1 MISIV
6 VAMDKNGLIGL
17 QGKLPWRIKTEMKH
31 FQRVTDG
38 GVCIFGRKT
47 WESINKPL
55 PNRICYVVS
64 KTIPRFGEEHYT
76 NVTDNVYDALSQ
88 CYRYFPKS
96 EIFICGGRSLY
107 EQTLP
112 FVDRVYLS
120 LIDETYEGDTFFP
133 CQPKEL
139 LEEMDFSTTYEAVG
153 NHYDNPDEP
162 IWDCYLLERHT
173 VGLSSI
179 FYH

>member
-6 VAMDKNGLIGL
+6 VAMDKNGLIGS

-47 WESINKPL
+47 WESLPKKPL
-55 PNRICYVVS
+55 PNRENLVIS
-64 KTIPRFGEEHYT
+64 SNPSISPFDNIWDTLRFSHVNYPQ
-76 NVTDNVYDALSQ
+76 NQ
-88 CYRYFPKS
+88 
-96 EIFICGGRSLY
+96 IFICGGLSLY

-120 LIDETYEGDTFFP
+120 LIDETYTGDTFFP